1 MAFPQVASKITE
13 YKTYLQ
19 YTRKVVAD
27 LEKNRDKVVD
37 HIHEATEDIQSM
49 EASIRVLED
58 HRDKFVKSAEHVS
71 KSSATEEDVTLLEA
85 NRPKAKDRRQKTE
98 AQSPKAE
105 DRRPNTNP
113 SNHIKAQAK
122 PIRRVGLVPLA
133 PQIRRV
139 GVVS

>member
-49 EASIRVLED
+49 EASICVLED
-58 HRDKFVKSAEHVS
+58 QRDKFVKPAEHVS

-85 NRPKAKDRRQKTE
+85 NIRVL
-98 AQSPKAE
+98 E
-105 DRRPNTNP
+105 DKRFNFLS
-113 SNHIKAQAK
+113 SNLLGICSKK
-122 PIRRVGLVPLA
+122 CGGRERGE
-133 PQIRRV
+133 
-139 GVVS
+139 G